1 MQLNQLLEKTEN
13 IEEFSKKVVEDIKDK
28 LKKEIPTNEGLKDEE
43 ELLNLIRK
51 GKNVEFDYNA
61 LIQSSEE
68 L

>member
-1 MQLNQLLEKTEN
+1 VQLSQLENTEN

-43 ELLNLIRK
+43 ELLNLIIK

>member
-1 MQLNQLLEKTEN
+1 MQLSQLENTEN

-43 ELLNLIRK
+43 ELLNLIIK